1 MDDKAIVAVGCG
13 APDDL
18 VATLAAVLTERYGDD
33 AIRLVDAQIAAAEG
47 AMHPVWTAVRVA
59 LS

>member
-1 MDDKAIVAVGCG
+1 VDDKDIVAIGCG

-47 AMHPVWTAVRVA
+47 SMRAVWTAVRVA